1 MKASVWPGARPIESV
16 MAIWSR
22 EDLLTLVGQCEIY
35 VLNDSAAL
43 VPVPVWLLEAGAV
56 ELKQSLAER
65 MELVHPDDR
74 WVPGDMFLRALTCPG
89 DLITGGYRIRSG
101 DRWFDRSSRMVSLAG
116 SGWVEGTL
124 VVGYNASESTSDL
137 EERRASSVEGEFKP
151 ADWLVEILD
160 DRATILE
167 IDGMVEEIWG
177 CPASE
182 LVGSS
187 ATRFLAPESFT
198 SAAIMWSNLMAN
210 PGATAAS
217 RQRVIRPDGSS
228 LWIDSFLVSRV
239 QANGTT
245 QVMNFINDVTVQHV
259 QQLAIQQ
266 LAEEFRSLAD
276 QVPAAIFRCDRSGHV
291 TFHNALLAT
300 LYTTDDVAR
309 RVHDIIHLADHA
321 ELDAEL
327 VRLAETADEDR
338 GTHLELRGNRG
349 DTMLSLKLRAVGQA
363 GSDHVTFVGSVEDIT
378 STMTLRRRA
387 THDPLTGL
395 MNRDGLAAYLDAAM
409 VEYPEQILVG
419 FVDLDEFKTVNDT
432 FGHEI
437 GDRVLASI
445 AERLR
450 RAFRSGDIVA
460 RYGGDEFV
468 IVCRAE
474 IDASDCVITAG
485 VGRALTEPIA
495 WNGDS
500 WKAKASIGTARVET
514 NDGVTDLLRRADRA
528 MYLIKAKR
536 RLEQAVS

>member
-1 MKASVWPGARPIESV
+1 MT
-16 MAIWSR
+16 IWSR
-22 EDLLTLVGQCEIY
+22 DDLLTFVGQCEIY
-35 VLNDSAAL
+35 ALDHTASL

-74 WVPGDMFLRALTCPG
+74 SVPGDMFLRALTGPG
-89 DLITGGYRIRSG
+89 DVVIGDYRIRSG
-101 DRWFDRSSRMVSLAG
+101 DRWFNRSTRMVNLVG
-116 SGWVEGTL
+116 SGWLEGTL
-124 VVGYNASESTSDL
+124 VVGYNASESSSEV
-137 EERRASSVEGEFKP
+137 EERRASSVQGEFKP

-160 DRATILE
+160 ERATILE
-167 IDGMVEEIWG
+167 IEGMVEEIWG
-177 CPASE
+177 CPSTE
-182 LVGSS
+182 LIGSS

-198 SAAIMWSNLMAN
+198 SAAVMWSNLMAN

-239 QANGTT
+239 QTDGST
-245 QVMNFINDVTVQHV
+245 QVMNFINDVTDQHA

-276 QVPAAIFRCDRSGHV
+276 QVPVAIFRCDRSGHV
-291 TFHNALLAT
+291 TFHNELFAT
-300 LYTTDDVAR
+300 LYTTDVVAR
-309 RVHDIIHLADHA
+309 RVHDIIHLADHD

-338 GTHLELRGNRG
+338 GTHLELRGDRG
-349 DTMLSLKLRAVGQA
+349 DAMLSLKLRAVAA

-387 THDPLTGL
+387 THDRLTGL

-409 VEYPEQILVG
+409 VEYPDQVLVG
-419 FVDLDEFKTVNDT
+419 FVDLDGFKTVNDT

-437 GDRVLASI
+437 GDCVLSSI

-450 RAFRSGDIVA
+450 RAFRSGDMVA

-468 IVCRAE
+468 VVCRA
-474 IDASDCVITAG
+474 DTGASDCIITSG
-485 VGRALTEPIA
+485 VGRALTEPIV
-495 WNGDS
+495 WNGGS
-500 WKAKASIGTARVET
+500 WKAEASIGIARVE
-514 NDGVTDLLRRADRA
+514 DDDDVTDLLRRADRA
-528 MYLIKAKR
+528 MYLVKAKR
-536 RLEQAVS
+536 RLDQAVS